1 MTNGGS
7 GAPRRVLVAEDES
20 LIRLDIVQSL
30 KAFNQVVVG
39 QVTNGKEA
47 VEVARKE
54 KPDVV
59 LMDVKMP
66 GGDGISATKI
76 LSEEKI
82 S

>member
-1 MTNGGS
+1 MANGGTS
-7 GAPRRVLVAEDES
+7 APRRVLVAEDEP
-20 LIRLDIVQSL
+20 LIRLDIVQTL
-30 KAFNQVVVG
+30 KTFNQIVVG

-66 GGDGISATKI
+66 GGDGIS
-76 LSEEKI
+76 
-82 S
+82 